1 VDLSAVYLDILKDRL
16 YTFRADS
23 PLRRGSQTVLFE
35 IIVAM
40 TKLMAPVLS
49 FTAEEIWRAL
59 AAQPGGHLGVSSVHL
74 SAFPEVQSQWQDAAL
89 AQRWER
95 LLGYR
100 TQVQGVLEGSRRDRS
115 IGSSLEATVELRAD
129 ADTFKFLQPYQKD
142 LTTLF
147 IVSQVELIASGEA
160 KSQLAITATKSS
172 FGKCER
178 CWNYREA
185 VGKDTTHP
193 TLCDRCVEAV
203 Q

>member
-1 VDLSAVYLDILKDRL
+1 LEVQV
-16 YTFRADS
+16 
-23 PLRRGSQTVLFE
+23 
-35 IIVAM
+35 
-40 TKLMAPVLS
+40 
-49 FTAEEIWRAL
+49 
-59 AAQPGGHLGVSSVHL
+59 GGRLGVNSVHL
-74 SAFPEVQSQWQDAAL
+74 SVFPEVQPQWQDAAL

-100 TQVQGVLEGSRRDRS
+100 TQVQGVLEGSRRDKT

-129 ADTFKFLQPYQKD
+129 ADTYEFLQLYKKD

-160 KSQLAITATKSS
+160 KSLLAIAVTRSS

-185 VGKDTTHP
+185 VGKDAAHP

>member
-1 VDLSAVYLDILKDRL
+1 
-16 YTFRADS
+16 
-23 PLRRGSQTVLFE
+23 
-35 IIVAM
+35 M

-49 FTAEEIWRAL
+49 FTAEEIWRTL
-59 AAQPGGHLGVSSVHL
+59 AAQPGGRLGVSSVHL
-74 SAFPEVQSQWQDAAL
+74 STFPDAPSQWQDAAL

-100 TQVQGVLEGSRRDRS
+100 TQVQGVLEGSRRDKT

-129 ADTFKFLQPYQKD
+129 ADTYEFLQPYQKD

-160 KSQLAITATKSS
+160 KIPLAIAATKSS

-178 CWNYREA
+178 CWNYRDA
-185 VGKDTTHP
+185 VGKSAGHP

>member
-1 VDLSAVYLDILKDRL
+1 
-16 YTFRADS
+16 
-23 PLRRGSQTVLFE
+23 
-35 IIVAM
+35 M

-49 FTAEEIWRAL
+49 FTAEEIWRTL
-59 AAQPGGHLGVSSVHL
+59 AAQQGGRLGLSSVHL
-74 SAFPEVQSQWQDAAL
+74 TVFPEVQPKWQDAVL

-100 TQVQGVLEGSRRDRS
+100 MQVQGVLEGSRRDKT

-129 ADTFKFLQPYQKD
+129 ADTYEFLQPYQKD

-147 IVSQVELIASGEA
+147 IVSQVTLVASGEA
-160 KSQLAITATKSS
+160 TPPLGIVATKSS
-172 FGKCER
+172 LGKCER
-178 CWNYREA
+178 CWNYRDA
-185 VGKDTTHP
+185 VGKDRNHP